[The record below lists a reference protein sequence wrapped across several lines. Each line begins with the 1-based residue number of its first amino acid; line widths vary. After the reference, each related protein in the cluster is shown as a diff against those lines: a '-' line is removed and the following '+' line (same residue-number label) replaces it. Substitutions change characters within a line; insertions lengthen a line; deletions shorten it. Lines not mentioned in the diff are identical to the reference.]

1 MIEASGSVDASSKGS
16 GAELAVIIGA
26 FIIFFAVYVIV
37 ACNCT
42 RRRSRSRSRR
52 RSQRRSLQQPNVVVD
67 QSLPITVYR
76 ASHFEEGIECA
87 VCLFKLADG
96 EEARLLPQC
105 GHGYHRRCIDPWLR
119 INDTCPLCRSRVRAR
134 PSANPSAG
142 AGSTQNPPAE
152 TVPESPVSERNS
164 TTAAVDDG
172 AGSPGGEIV
181 IEMMMRVVDGLPSP
195 VSPVPSDRS
204 AMEETAPP
212 SPARFW
218 WTWILEIR
226 RTAGASSEG
235 PREGDIE
242 LELGGGGGEGNAL
255 PPNSPNGLSL
265 GEHPD
270 AGNR

>member
-1 MIEASGSVDASSKGS
+1 MIEASVSVDASSKGS
-16 GAELAVIIGA
+16 GAERAVIIGA
-26 FIIFFAVYVIV
+26 YTIFFAVYVIV
-37 ACNCT
+37 ACNC
-42 RRRSRSRSRR
+42 SRR
-52 RSQRRSLQQPNVVVD
+52 RSQRRSLQQPNAAVD
-67 QSLPITVYR
+67 QSRPITVYR

-87 VCLFKLADG
+87 VCLSKLADG

-134 PSANPSAG
+134 PSADPSAG

-164 TTAAVDDG
+164 ASAAVDDG

-195 VSPVPSDRS
+195 VSPETSNRS

-226 RTAGASSEG
+226 GTAGASSEG
-235 PREGDIE
+235 PREGDIG
-242 LELGGGGGEGNAL
+242 LGLGGGGGVGGGEGNAL

>member
-1 MIEASGSVDASSKGS
+1 MGD
-16 GAELAVIIGA
+16 
-26 FIIFFAVYVIV
+26 
-37 ACNCT
+37 
-42 RRRSRSRSRR
+42 RR
-52 RSQRRSLQQPNVVVD
+52 
-67 QSLPITVYR
+67 
-76 ASHFEEGIECA
+76 
-87 VCLFKLADG
+87 
-96 EEARLLPQC
+96 
-105 GHGYHRRCIDPWLR
+105 
-119 INDTCPLCRSRVRAR
+119 
-134 PSANPSAG
+134 SANPSAG

-152 TVPESPVSERNS
+152 TVPESPVSGRNS

-195 VSPVPSDRS
+195 VSPETSNRS

-226 RTAGASSEG
+226 RTAAASSEG

-242 LELGGGGGEGNAL
+242 LGLGGGGGGEGNGL
-255 PPNSPNGLSL
+255 PPNSPNGLPL
-265 GEHPD
+265 GEHRD

>member
-1 MIEASGSVDASSKGS
+1 MIETSVSVDASSKGS
-16 GAELAVIIGA
+16 GVERAVIIGA
-26 FIIFFAVYVIV
+26 YTIFFAVYAIV
-37 ACNCT
+37 ACNC
-42 RRRSRSRSRR
+42 SRR
-52 RSQRRSLQQPNVVVD
+52 RSQRRSLQQPNAAVD
-67 QSLPITVYR
+67 QSLPVTVYR

-87 VCLFKLADG
+87 VCLSKLADG

-164 TTAAVDDG
+164 ASAAVDDG
-172 AGSPGGEIV
+172 AGSPGAEIV

-226 RTAGASSEG
+226 GTAGASSEG

-242 LELGGGGGEGNAL
+242 LGLGGGGGGGGEGNAL